1 MREDK
6 TSEVTRETPREENQW
21 GGNVLGEWLI
31 SPEERN
37 RLREEE
43 GRLLKLLS
51 FDVITDVSWNLIS
64 MLKI

>member
-6 TSEVTRETPREENQW
+6 TQEVTRETPWEENHL